1 MSFSKRLFKT
11 IFGEP
16 DAPPRV
22 NDERGDTL
30 VEILLAIV
38 IIGLT
43 VTATLGAFATSI
55 SASTTQSGSDA
66 VGLAATNDANDLY
79 HNIVSA
85 GPFSTFSSSWCQ
97 SGSPSSLSPYP
108 NSYNQSGY
116 SFVESVSWLTNNT
129 WVTSGSPCVTTSANG
144 PVSDPQLVTITATGP
159 SLNGKVQ
166 PTSTVS
172 FVVTSPNNA
181 FLPTNPSI
189 SSSGGLNQGTDSNA
203 PTSGCT
209 GVNGYE
215 CWNNGAQNSGNNGY
229 SNSNGQGTG
238 GFGSRSGNSYGNS
251 GNSHGQGFGSY
262 NFGGG
267 FSGR

>member
-1 MSFSKRLFKT
+1 MSRSKRIFKIKLNEVDT
-11 IFGEP
+11 CSG
-16 DAPPRV
+16 A

-55 SASTTQSGSDA
+55 SASGTQSGSDA
-66 VGLAATNDANDLY
+66 VGLAATNYANALY
-79 HNIVSA
+79 HQIES
-85 GPFSTFSSSWCQ
+85 PSTSGFSSLWCQ

-108 NSYNQSGY
+108 NPSSESGY

-144 PVSDPQLVTITATGP
+144 SVSDPQLVTITATGS

-166 PTSTVS
+166 PTSTIS

-181 FLPTNPSI
+181 FLPTDPSI
-189 SSSGGLNQGTDSNA
+189 SSGVGSNQGSASNA
-203 PTSGCT
+203 PTSGCS
-209 GVNGYE
+209 GYNGFG
-215 CWNNGAQNSGNNGY
+215 CFNNGVQNTGNSGY
-229 SNSNGQGTG
+229 SNSYGRGTG
-238 GFGSRSGNSYGNS
+238 GFGSRSGNSYGNGS
-251 GNSHGQGFGSY
+251 KSNGRGFGSY

-267 FSGR
+267 FSG